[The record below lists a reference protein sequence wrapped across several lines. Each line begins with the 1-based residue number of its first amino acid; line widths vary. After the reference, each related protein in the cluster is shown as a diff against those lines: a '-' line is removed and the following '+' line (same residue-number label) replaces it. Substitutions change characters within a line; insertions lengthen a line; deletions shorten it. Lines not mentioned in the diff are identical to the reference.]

1 MLITLRFGIW
11 EAAKWVARLRELAI
25 QDPQHPVLLNVTMD
39 MMEESKYL
47 QSKELAMETAFLI
60 KMVTGS

>member
-1 MLITLRFGIW
+1 MLITIRFGIW
-11 EAAKWVARLRELAI
+11 EAAKWVARLRDLTI